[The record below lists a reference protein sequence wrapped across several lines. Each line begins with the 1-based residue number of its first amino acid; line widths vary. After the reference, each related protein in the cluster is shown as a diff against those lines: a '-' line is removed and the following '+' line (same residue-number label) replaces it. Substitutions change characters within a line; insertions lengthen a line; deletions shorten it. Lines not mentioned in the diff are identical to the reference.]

1 MSNVSAELRGLF
13 APRRDDPHGPLPP
26 LLLVLT
32 FTTGL
37 IDAVSLLVL
46 GTIFV
51 ANMTGNVV
59 FLGLSLVG
67 VTTFVWWAALIALI
81 AFVLG
86 ALVGGGIAL
95 RHGHHRALHLRTGM
109 IFEVGLVA
117 IAMVLAYIDPPFDVI
132 WIRIVAIVVL
142 ALAMGIQN
150 AIARSLAVPDLT
162 TTVLTL
168 TLTGAFADG
177 TAGIGAHLVRR
188 LLIVLTMFAGAA
200 TGAALILIAHHG
212 LALTTATAL
221 LAVVLL
227 VAVRHSRSTADW
239 TRGQGRDRRATPGR
253 PRRCAS

>member
-1 MSNVSAELRGLF
+1 VSNVAAELRGLL

-67 VTTFVWWAALIALI
+67 VTTFVWWAALIALASFI
-81 AFVLG
+81 CG
-86 ALVGGGIAL
+86 ALLGGGIAL
-95 RHGHHRALHLRTGM
+95 RHGHHRALHLRTGL
-109 IFEVGLVA
+109 IFEVALVA
-117 IAMVLAYIDPPFDVI
+117 VAMVLAYLDPAFDVI
-132 WIRIVAIVVL
+132 WMRVVAIVVL

-150 AIARSLAVPDLT
+150 AVARSLAVPDLT

-177 TAGIGAHLVRR
+177 AARVGGHLVRR
-188 LLIVLTMFAGAA
+188 LLIVLVMFAGAA
-200 TGAALILIAHHG
+200 SGAALILVAHHG
-212 LALTTATAL
+212 LALTTATVL
-221 LAVVLL
+221 LAVAL
-227 VAVRHSRSTADW
+227 VVAWAHAGSDAGW
-239 TRGQGRDRRATPGR
+239 TRARER
-253 PRRCAS
+253 

>member
-13 APRRDDPHGPLPP
+13 APRDADPHGPLPP

-51 ANMTGNVV
+51 ANMTGNIV

-67 VTTFVWWAALIALI
+67 ITTFVWWAALIALV
-81 AFVLG
+81 AFVVG
-86 ALVGGGIAL
+86 ALIGGGIAL
-95 RHGHHRALHLRTGM
+95 RHGHHRALHLRTGL
-109 IFEVGLVA
+109 IFEVSLVS
-117 IAMVLAYIDPPFDVI
+117 IAMVLAYIDPAFDVF
-132 WIRIVAIVVL
+132 WMRVAAIVTL

-150 AIARSLAVPDLT
+150 AVARSLAVPDLT

-177 TAGIGAHLVRR
+177 TAGVGGHLVRR
-188 LLIVLTMFAGAA
+188 LLIVLVMFAGAA
-200 TGAALILIAHHG
+200 TGAALILVAHHG
-212 LALTTATAL
+212 LALTTATVL
-221 LAVVLL
+221 LGVVLV
-227 VAVRHSRSTADW
+227 VASVHSGSKAGWTA
-239 TRGQGRDRRATPGR
+239 RLAK
-253 PRRCAS
+253 